1 MLGSFPGLSGSLIS
15 GDRLTLAAFCR
26 TPYPMASFRKHVI
39 LLCHDPAR
47 AQSAHQLLE
56 GVPVCAVVETAVDLS
71 HLRQLLSIRIPD
83 VIIIHPDPGASR
95 SMHYI
100 KDLRKDIYI
109 DGIPVFLYPVLPDAQ
124 ELFQI
129 LTRLHP

>member
-1 MLGSFPGLSGSLIS
+1 
-15 GDRLTLAAFCR
+15 
-26 TPYPMASFRKHVI
+26 MASFRKHVI
-39 LLCHDPAR
+39 LLCHDPVR
-47 AQSAHQLLE
+47 AQRAHQLLE
-56 GVPVCAVVETAVDLS
+56 GVPLCAVVETAVDLF
-71 HLRQLLSIRIPD
+71 HLRQLLSVRIPD

-100 KDLRKDIYI
+100 KDLRKDVYI

>member
-1 MLGSFPGLSGSLIS
+1 
-15 GDRLTLAAFCR
+15 
-26 TPYPMASFRKHVI
+26 MAPLRKHVV
-39 LLCHDPAR
+39 LLCDDPAS
-47 AQSAHQLLE
+47 AQSAQHMLE
-56 GVPVCAVVETAVDLS
+56 SVPVCAVVEIAADLPHVR
-71 HLRQLLSIRIPD
+71 HLLARRIPD
-83 VIIIHPDPGASR
+83 VIIIHPDPGSSR